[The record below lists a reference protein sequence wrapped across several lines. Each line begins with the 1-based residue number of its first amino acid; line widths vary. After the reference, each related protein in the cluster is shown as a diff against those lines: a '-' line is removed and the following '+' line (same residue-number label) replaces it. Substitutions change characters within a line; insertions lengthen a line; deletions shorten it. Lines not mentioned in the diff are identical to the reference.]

1 MKEAID
7 NKGVKPPTEN
17 IGLLRFAPV
26 YKSVIW
32 GGNRIGIYKGVE
44 LNKESVGESWE
55 ISAIPGH
62 ETLVNEG
69 PLKGRTLGE
78 IMSQYGERLIGK
90 RLFSRGMRE
99 FPLLIKFIDARS
111 DLSIQVHPGEEIARS
126 RHNCPGKSEMW
137 YIINSLPD
145 SNIISGF
152 SVPITREE
160 YRRKV
165 ANGEILESVAIHE
178 TNPGDV
184 FFIPSGR
191 VHAIGG
197 GNFLLE
203 VQQSSDITYRI
214 YDYNRRDKDGTPRPL
229 HTSEA
234 AEAIDYR
241 VYDNYK
247 IEPREV
253 KPGVSVLVQ
262 CPVFEVRLLTVN
274 GQMDVEMPDDSFLT
288 MTCVEGSVKISSET
302 DSTELKC
309 GHTVLI
315 PAEQNGITLS
325 GKAKIIAAT
334 C

>member
-1 MKEAID
+1 MEEAID
-7 NKGVKPPTEN
+7 NKGIKSPAKN
-17 IGLLRFAPV
+17 LGLLTFAPV

-32 GGNRIGIYKGVE
+32 GGNRIGAYKGVE

-55 ISAIPGH
+55 ISAIPNH

-69 PLKGRTLGE
+69 PLKGLPLSE
-78 IMSQYGERLIGK
+78 IMNRYGERLIGK
-90 RLFSRGMRE
+90 RLFSRGIRE

-137 YIINSLPD
+137 YIIDSLPN

-152 SVPITREE
+152 STPITREE

-165 ANGEILESVAIHE
+165 NNGKILESVAIHE

-191 VHAIGG
+191 VHAVGG

-214 YDYNRRDKDGTPRPL
+214 YDYNRRDKDGNTRPL
-229 HTSEA
+229 HSSEA

-247 IEPREV
+247 IEPREIR
-253 KPGVSVLVQ
+253 PGIAVLVQ
-262 CPVFEVRLLTVN
+262 CPVFEVMLLTVD
-274 GQMDVEMPDDSFLT
+274 GQMDVEMPDDCFLT
-288 MTCVEGSVKISSET
+288 MTCVEGCGKVITET
-302 DSTELKC
+302 DAAELGC

-315 PAEQNGITLS
+315 PAEQKKVKLS

>member
-1 MKEAID
+1 MEEAID
-7 NKGVKPPTEN
+7 NKAIKSPGN
-17 IGLLRFAPV
+17 NLGLLTFAPV

-32 GGNRIGIYKGVE
+32 GGDRIGTYKGVE
-44 LNKESVGESWE
+44 LNKDSVGESWE

-62 ETLVNEG
+62 ETLVSEG
-69 PLKGRTLGE
+69 PLKGLSLGE
-78 IMSQYGERLIGK
+78 IMNQYGERLIGK
-90 RLFSRGMRE
+90 RLFSRGLRE

-111 DLSIQVHPGEEIARS
+111 DLSIQVHPGEGMARS
-126 RHNCPGKSEMW
+126 RHNCSGKSEMW
-137 YIINSLPD
+137 YIIDSLPN

-152 SVPITREE
+152 SAPITPEE
-160 YRRKV
+160 YSQKV
-165 ANGEILESVAIHE
+165 ADGRILESVAVHE

-214 YDYNRRDKDGTPRPL
+214 YDYGRRDKDGNTRPL
-229 HTSEA
+229 HSSEA

-247 IEPREV
+247 IEPKEI
-253 KPGVSVLVQ
+253 KPGVSMLVQ
-262 CPVFEVRLLTVN
+262 CPVFEVKLLIIE
-274 GQMDVEMPDDSFLT
+274 GQMEIEMTDDSFLT
-288 MTCVEGSVKISSET
+288 MTCVEGSANIISGT
-302 DSTELKC
+302 GNMELKC
-309 GHTVLI
+309 GHTVLV
-315 PAEQNGITLS
+315 PAEQKGLTLS
-325 GKAKIIAAT
+325 GKAKIITAT